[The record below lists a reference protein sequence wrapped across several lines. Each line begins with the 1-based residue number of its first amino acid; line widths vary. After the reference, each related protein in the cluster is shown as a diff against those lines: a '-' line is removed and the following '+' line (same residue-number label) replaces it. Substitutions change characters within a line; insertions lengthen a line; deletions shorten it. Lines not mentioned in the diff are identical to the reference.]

1 MQQRIK
7 ENYAISGY
15 FVFFLIA
22 VTQAAATLFNFQS
35 LALVHAGQD
44 AWISIILMGVSLHL
58 IIWMIYK
65 MLGNPAKDVIDVH
78 RTVFGKFMG
87 NALSLIVVG
96 YYFLMALFFLR
107 SYMEVIQVWVFPS
120 LRTWVI
126 AGLFICI
133 IYYVVSGGFRVVAGF
148 SFFYLALI
156 PMLFWFYFPT
166 RQGDPGLLLPILNHS
181 LTDVIKSSKSSC
193 IIFFG
198 LEPLL
203 IYLPFLKSGQ
213 KHAKWAHFALLFSTF
228 KYAAIMIVTL
238 MFFSQ
243 GLLKHTLWPTMAMT
257 QIIEFSFI
265 ARFEYVFIFMW
276 QLTIIPTVCI
286 PIWCCTRI
294 MKRVCSI
301 KPGLSLPFVLAAL
314 MLAALTLKERAQMDA
329 FGTFVNECAI
339 YFYFAYIPLL
349 FIITWFAARLK
360 GERKRTKMDEA

>member
-1 MQQRIK
+1 MQHRII

-22 VTQAAATLFNFQS
+22 VTQAAATIFNFQS
-35 LALVHAGQD
+35 LVLMNAGQD

-58 IIWMIYK
+58 ILWMIYK

-78 RTVFGKFMG
+78 QSVFGKFIG

-107 SYMEVIQVWVFPS
+107 SYMEIIQVWVFPS

-126 AGLFICI
+126 AGLFICV
-133 IYYVVSGGFRVVAGF
+133 IYYVVSGGFRIVAGF

-156 PMLFWFYFPT
+156 PLLFWLYLPA
-166 RQGDPGLLLPILNHS
+166 RQGDAGLLLPVLNHS
-181 LTDVIKSSKSSC
+181 LLDVIKSSKSSC
-193 IIFFG
+193 IFFFG

-203 IYLPFLKSGQ
+203 IYLPFLKSAQ
-213 KHAKWAHFALLFSTF
+213 KNAKWAHFALMFSTL
-228 KYAAIMIVTL
+228 KYTAIMIVTL

-243 GLLKHTLWPTMAMT
+243 GLLRHTLWPTMSMT

-265 ARFEYVFIFMW
+265 ARFEYVFIFLW
-276 QLTIIPTVCI
+276 QLIIIPTVCI

-294 MKRVCSI
+294 MKRVCSV

-314 MLAALTLKERAQMDA
+314 LIAALILNERAQISA
-329 FGTFVNECAI
+329 FGAFINECAI
-339 YFYFAYIPLL
+339 YFHFAYIPLL
-349 FIITWFAARLK
+349 FIITLFANRLK
-360 GERKRTKMDEA
+360 G

>member
-35 LALVHAGQD
+35 LALHAGQD
-44 AWISIILMGVSLHL
+44 AWISIILIGVSLHL

-78 RTVFGKFMG
+78 QTVFGTIIG
-87 NALSLIVVG
+87 NVLSLIVVG

-148 SFFYLALI
+148 SFFYLTLI
-156 PMLFWFYFPT
+156 PMFFWFYFPT
-166 RQGDPGLLLPILNHS
+166 RQGDLGLLLPIFNHS
-181 LTDVIKSSKSSC
+181 LIDVIKSSKSSC

-198 LEPLL
+198 IEPLL
-203 IYLPFLKSGQ
+203 IYLPFLKAGQ
-213 KHAKWAHFALLFSTF
+213 KHEKWAHFALMFSTF
-228 KYAAIMIVTL
+228 KYTAIMIVTL
-238 MFFSQ
+238 MYFSQ
-243 GLLKHTLWPTMAMT
+243 GLLKHTFWPTMAMT
-257 QIIEFSFI
+257 QNIEFSFI

-314 MLAALTLKERAQMDA
+314 LIAALTLKERAQIDA
-329 FGTFVNECAI
+329 FGTFINDCAI
-339 YFYFAYIPLL
+339 YFHFAYIPLL
-349 FIITWFAARLK
+349 FIITWIVARLK
-360 GERKRTKMDEA
+360 GKRKITKIDET